1 MRRCVL
7 AEPAGPE
14 EGSLPALHLCLT
26 CPQPGTGTQPSPVTT
41 LTQETHSHPWSPPC
55 HTLLQNAFRSLPG
68 PLSALPRPGTPPSPA
83 KPQDS
88 PSSSKITVPQGFHE
102 KAITL
107 TNENFTPTFPFCC
120 ISLHRFPSCANCNIS
135 VEHEHALRSESF
147 TAAFRGLPMR

>member
-1 MRRCVL
+1 MCWLSLVAQKKVLCQLSTCASLVLSQELAHSPHLSQLSHRRPT
-7 AEPAGPE
+7 ATPGARPA
-14 EGSLPALHLCLT
+14 
-26 CPQPGTGTQPSPVTT
+26 
-41 LTQETHSHPWSPPC
+41 

-83 KPQDS
+83 KLQDS